1 MDKNFY
7 IKSRERVA
15 KLLPNGSAMILF
27 AGKDIRESEDQSYE
41 FCINRNFYY
50 LTGVNEQNDI
60 FVMIKDED
68 KIKNIMKKLSI
79 ILFLCVSVCNYIF
92 ASPAHPGPYL
102 RIQPN
107 GDTICVC
114 FFKVMNMV
122 RGTKM
127 IIKQLYK

>member
-68 KIKNIMKKLSI
+68 KIKNIMFINKYDE
-79 ILFLCVSVCNYIF
+79 LF
-92 ASPAHPGPYL
+92 AKW
-102 RIQPN
+102 N
-107 GDTICVC
+107 GRKM
-114 FFKVMNMV
+114 FSEEVMNLSGITDI
-122 RGTKM
+122 RYLDEFENFLNE
-127 IIKQLYK
+127 IKENLKNL

>member
-50 LTGVNEQNDI
+50 FINCRNLTD
-60 FVMIKDED
+60 FCF
-68 KIKNIMKKLSI
+68 S
-79 ILFLCVSVCNYIF
+79 
-92 ASPAHPGPYL
+92 AH
-102 RIQPN
+102 IWS
-107 GDTICVC
+107 
-114 FFKVMNMV
+114 
-122 RGTKM
+122 
-127 IIKQLYK
+127 

>member
-50 LTGVNEQNDI
+50 LTGVN
-60 FVMIKDED
+60 
-68 KIKNIMKKLSI
+68 
-79 ILFLCVSVCNYIF
+79 
-92 ASPAHPGPYL
+92 
-102 RIQPN
+102 
-107 GDTICVC
+107 
-114 FFKVMNMV
+114 
-122 RGTKM
+122 
-127 IIKQLYK
+127 

>member
-60 FVMIKDED
+60 FVMIKDEN
-68 KIKNIMKKLSI
+68 KIKNIMFLI
-79 ILFLCVSVCNYIF
+79 FYILTPVAFNI
-92 ASPAHPGPYL
+92 
-102 RIQPN
+102 
-107 GDTICVC
+107 
-114 FFKVMNMV
+114 
-122 RGTKM
+122 
-127 IIKQLYK
+127 